1 MPNEFLLITQSASLM
16 SCSLIMSTSNSSLSS
31 KPVADYIV
39 RVSRNN
45 DIGNR
50 AVERVIRISS
60 IYLFSV
66 RLWRDSID
74 RRELR
79 ENAYV
84 ALRCS
89 GILASTALISAGP
102 KPVNVLLC
110 LGRLKPGPTA
120 CSSAT
125 GTPMD
130 GLRSRARGLDDML
143 SCSVVFGAERVKW
156 ESRWSNYGSELI

>member
-1 MPNEFLLITQSASLM
+1 M
-16 SCSLIMSTSNSSLSS
+16 
-31 KPVADYIV
+31 
-39 RVSRNN
+39 RVSRNS

-50 AVERVIRISS
+50 AFKSVIRVSS
-60 IYLFSV
+60 IYSQS
-66 RLWRDSID
+66 DYEINS
-74 RRELR
+74 RELS

-89 GILASTALISAGP
+89 GMLASTALISAGP

-143 SCSVVFGAERVKW
+143 SCSVGL
-156 ESRWSNYGSELI
+156 NGELGIED